1 MRSSALDVSALHFD
15 HRNGKKVIATGENS
29 FLTPSHL
36 KKIREAKNVRI
47 INERK
52 AGLRI
57 RGKVQGD
64 FRIGNRNSTTQ
75 KEARI
80 HFGPIQGHGA
90 LVAEMDT
97 SQTFRIQGR
106 HEVLRRNPV
115 APANLV
121 DLSLLHAVPQ
131 EGHNR
136 DQYGWFSPIQL
147 ILPFAGSLV

>member
-1 MRSSALDVSALHFD
+1 MSEALVREKTASVFGGMFRQISALAIGIPLL
-15 HRNGKKVIATGENS
+15 RKKSEST
-29 FLTPSHL
+29 L
-36 KKIREAKNVRI
+36 
-47 INERK
+47 
-52 AGLRI
+52 GLYR
-57 RGKVQGD
+57 VMV
-64 FRIGNRNSTTQ
+64 
-75 KEARI
+75 
-80 HFGPIQGHGA
+80 P

-131 EGHNR
+131 EGRNR